1 MSREPVS
8 RLAIEIDTSKILEAE
23 VKIRALGNALSKL
36 DRKARKFDTEKFR
49 KNATRKMKTAIEKF
63 SLNVAQILV
72 NNTPI
77 GSPERLETDRGYRR
91 LYERRASHYGIV
103 PEVGF
108 HKGAWVYSETKNP
121 QFNPEIRP
129 ESTVISEFRSNFRA
143 NYEIGDTFYVAATGP
158 AFKYFQIG
166 FSESFGGGVAAPSL
180 NQIAMIYSQ
189 AKIG

>member
-1 MSREPVS
+1 MSREPLS
-8 RLAIEIDTSKILEAE
+8 RLAVEINTSQILEAE

-36 DRKARKFDTEKFR
+36 DRKVRKFDTETFM

-63 SLNVAQILV
+63 SLNLAQILV

-77 GSPERLETDRGYRR
+77 GSSERLETDRDYRR
-91 LYERRASHYGIV
+91 LYELRALRYGIV

-108 HKGAWVYSETKNP
+108 HKGAWVYNETKNP

-129 ESTVISEFRSNFRA
+129 VSTVISDFRSDFRA
-143 NYEIGDTFYVAATGP
+143 NYKIGDTFYVAATGP
-158 AFKYFQIG
+158 AFKYFQTG
-166 FSESFGGGVAAPSL
+166 FGGSFGGGVLAPSI
-180 NQIAMIYSQ
+180 NQIMMIYSK